1 MYAKFARLFVI
12 AAVALVGVNAAPATN
27 VVSSIHQLGYLRVIS
42 E

>member
-12 AAVALVGVNAAPATN
+12 AAVALVGVNAAPAAN
-27 VVSSIHQLGYLRVIS
+27 VVSSVHQLDYLGIIS